1 MIVKIAVGFL
11 ATILGLF
18 SACTVVVL
26 NAGVGSVSLKNEEIT
41 LWLPLPM
48 VLAEAGVWFLPSEDL
63 EDVRRELA
71 PVKELVLAGMAELQ
85 GCPDAILVEVKT
97 SEETVLIQ
105 KEGNDL
111 IVDVDSLS
119 GGEVH
124 LELPIRSL
132 ERILRSVAG

>member
-1 MIVKIAVGFL
+1 MLVKIAIGFL

-26 NAGVGSVSLKNEEIT
+26 NAGVGSVSVKNEEIT

-48 VLAEAGVWFLPSEDL
+48 VLAEAV

-71 PVKELVLAGMAELQ
+71 PVKGLVLAGVAELLE
-85 GCPDAILVEVKT
+85 CPDVTLVEVST
-97 SEETVLIQ
+97 PEERVLIQ

-119 GGEVH
+119 EGEVH